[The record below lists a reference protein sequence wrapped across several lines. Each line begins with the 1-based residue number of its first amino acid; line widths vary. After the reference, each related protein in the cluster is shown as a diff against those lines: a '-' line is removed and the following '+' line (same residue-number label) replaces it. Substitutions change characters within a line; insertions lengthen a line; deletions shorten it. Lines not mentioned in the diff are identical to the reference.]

1 MRRILFLAAI
11 LIVTLTL
18 VACGGG
24 DNNNN
29 DTNANQDTDTDVT
42 NDAEQDT
49 NEVDEQA
56 GNDTNE
62 TTTDNNNE
70 AGDMQAKMDELDYI
84 DFELSVEYDGNKD
97 YEASLE
103 KNQNGNV
110 EADLEDEINGVHING
125 QEAFDEIYPN
135 VKKLTIKQDTS
146 KEDAIQQAL
155 DAFSLETNYKEMEL
169 EIKFKDS
176 TKIEFKD
183 KK

>member
-1 MRRILFLAAI
+1 MKRILFLASIFI
-11 LIVTLTL
+11 LALTL
-18 VACGGG
+18 VACGG
-24 DNNNN
+24 NNN
-29 DTNANQDTDTDVT
+29 DNNDTTTNQGADVT
-42 NDAEQDT
+42 NNENQDT
-49 NEVDEQA
+49 NEADDKA
-56 GNDTNE
+56 GNDTND
-62 TTTDNNNE
+62 TATNNNNGTE
-70 AGDMQAKMDELDYI
+70 DMRAKMDELNYD
-84 DFELSVEYDGNKD
+84 DFELSVKYDGDKE

-103 KNQNGNV
+103 KNQDGSV